1 MDLSN
6 IQANQYVRKI
16 QEFILF
22 TILRLKRHPN
32 NVGVHFVLPIRP
44 FQLFG
49 INLYLIRLNFVF
61 PFFVSFSAGFEGR
74 KGFQIYTG
82 LKMTESEWLE
92 WGEYDYMI
100 SFAARY
106 HTLAFDRKWKN
117 MGAL

>member
-22 TILRLKRHPN
+22 TVLRLKRHPN

-49 INLYLIRLNFVF
+49 INLYLFRINFVF
-61 PFFVSFSAGFEGR
+61 PFFISFSIGLAGR
-74 KGFQIYTG
+74 RGFQIYAG
-82 LKMTESEWLE
+82 LKMTESEWLN
-92 WGEYDYMI
+92 WGEWDYMI
-100 SFAARY
+100 SFAIRY
-106 HTLAFDRKWKN
+106 ALLAFDRKWKN